1 MRLDSVTVTIVTYNS
16 ARVIERCLDCV
27 LAQDYGSLD
36 VVVVDNASKDATRH
50 ILAGYEGRI
59 RVIYNPRNTGFSA
72 GQNLAIRASR
82 SDWVLTLNPDVF
94 LLPDFVTQLV
104 DAARIDRKVGTVCGR
119 LLRIQ
124 SDGSPLHERRIDSA
138 GIFFTSTARHFD
150 RGWNE
155 PDDGRYR
162 QTEYVFGACAA
173 AALYRRK
180 MILDIAQSDG
190 FFDPDFFSYREDA
203 DVAWRAQL
211 LGWRCLYVHTAESYH
226 VRRMLPG
233 NRNSVPAVLNMH
245 SVKNRFLMRVKNMT
259 GDLYRRIWFPTTARD
274 VLIIGGCLFYEPS
287 SLSAF
292 WHTLTSLRRAINKRR
307 DIMARRRVTDD
318 YLAGWFQ
325 QHATAQPVPEAA
337 VSEVYR

>member
-1 MRLDSVTVTIVTYNS
+1 MPMDWVSVTIVTFNS
-16 ARVIERCLDCV
+16 SRVIERCLDHV
-27 LAQDYGSLD
+27 LAQDYPAME
-36 VVVVDNASKDATRH
+36 VVVVDNASTDATRH
-50 ILAGYEGRI
+50 ILAGYEGRV
-59 RVIYNPRNTGFSA
+59 RVIYNRKNTGFAA
-72 GQNLAIRASR
+72 GQNQAIRATR
-82 SDWVLTLNPDVF
+82 GDWVLTLNPDVF
-94 LLPDFVTQLV
+94 LLPDFVGQLV
-104 DAARIDRKVGTVCGR
+104 EAARIDSRIGTVCGR
-119 LLRIQ
+119 LLRIH

-138 GIFFTSTARHFD
+138 GIFFTSTTRHFD

-211 LGWRCLYVHTAESYH
+211 LGWRCLYVDTAESYH

-233 NRNSVPAVLNMH
+233 DRGSVPSVLNMH
-245 SVKNRFLMRVKNMT
+245 SVKNRYLMRMKNMT
-259 GDLYRRIWFPTTARD
+259 GDLYRKIWFPTTARD
-274 VLIIGGCLFYEPS
+274 LLIVGGCLFYEPT

-292 WHTLTSLRRAINKRR
+292 WHTCKLLGRALNKRR
-307 DIMARRRVTDD
+307 DIMARRRVTDQ

-325 QHATAQPVPEAA
+325 DFATARPAPKAA

>member
-1 MRLDSVTVTIVTYNS
+1 MRLDTVSVTIVTYNS
-16 ARVIERCLDCV
+16 AGVIERCLDRV
-27 LAQDYGSLD
+27 LAQTYGALE

-50 ILAGYEGRI
+50 ILAGYEGRV
-59 RVIYNPRNTGFSA
+59 RVIYNRHNTGFAA
-72 GQNLAIRASR
+72 GQNQAIRASR

-94 LLPDFVTQLV
+94 LLPDFVSQLV
-104 DAARIDRKVGTVCGR
+104 DAARIDGKIGTVCGR
-119 LLRIQ
+119 LLRIH
-124 SDGSPLHERRIDSA
+124 SDGSDLHERRIDSA
-138 GIFFTSTARHFD
+138 GIFFTSTTRHFD

-180 MILDIAQSDG
+180 MIVDIEQPDG

-211 LGWRCLYVHTAESYH
+211 LGWRCLYVHDAESYH

-233 NRNSVPAVLNMH
+233 DRSSVPAVLNMH
-245 SVKNRFLMRVKNMT
+245 SVKNRYLMRVKNMT

-274 VLIIGGCLFYEPS
+274 LLIVGGCLFYEPT

-292 WHTLTSLRRAINKRR
+292 WHALKALRRTVRKRR
-307 DIMARRRVTDD
+307 AIMARRRVTDE
-318 YLAGWFQ
+318 YLASWFQ
-325 QHATAQPVPEAA
+325 QSATARPVPKTA